1 MEPRLL
7 GFIAGDGWCYYERAG
22 RKYLVGFT
30 QNSCKMEIVSIYASL
45 LSRYGKIR
53 IKRKKRNALDVY
65 VQSKTLYKR
74 VRLLIDNI
82 AKYFERLTTSEKVA
96 FIGGFIDA
104 EACVEEKRCRIFNK
118 NLYLLESIRRFLR
131 DNGINS
137 YLYWDKNVF
146 VLEVKYSNFP
156 KLVALVGR
164 YSVKIAARCAP
175 YTRA

>member
-30 QNSCKMEIVSIYASL
+30 QSSCKMEIISIYAL
-45 LSRYGKIR
+45 LLNRHGKIR
-53 IKRKKRNALDVY
+53 IKRKKRSALDVY
-65 VQSKTLYKR
+65 IQSKTLYKR
-74 VRLLIDNI
+74 VRALLDNI
-82 AKYFERLTTSEKVA
+82 VRHFEHLSRGEKAA

-118 NLYLLESIRRFLR
+118 NLCLLESIRRFLR

-137 YLYWDKNVF
+137 YLYWDKDVF
-146 VLEVKYSNFP
+146 VLEVKYSNFL
-156 KLVALVGR
+156 KLVTLIGR
-164 YSVKIAARCAP
+164 HSVKIAACCAP